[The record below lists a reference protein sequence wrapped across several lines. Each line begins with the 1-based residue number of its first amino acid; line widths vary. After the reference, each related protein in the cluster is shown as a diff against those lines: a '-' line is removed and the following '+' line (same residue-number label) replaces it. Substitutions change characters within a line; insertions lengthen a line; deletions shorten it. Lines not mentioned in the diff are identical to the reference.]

1 MHLETV
7 TCLAEKVPST
17 YYKSQFDHSYIE
29 YATLRVPGQSVA
41 AYSSAEPWKNFGKI
55 EGINGGTVEKCAT
68 PVITFA
74 NGQITATCATQG
86 AVCHIDYKTNGTG
99 SASNSLSVAASITVT
114 AYATADGYAQS
125 ETATATF
132 DLAQTGG
139 NDNQAALEALQK
151 ELAEKKTENAT
162 LSDELAL
169 YRLGDLNKDGKTDL
183 EDVVLLLTNVA
194 LSNDFIPILL
204 SGISLSANA

>member
-1 MHLETV
+1 M
-7 TCLAEKVPST
+7 
-17 YYKSQFDHSYIE
+17 
-29 YATLRVPGQSVA
+29 RVPGQSVA
-41 AYSSAEPWKNFGKI
+41 AYRSAEPWKNFGKI
-55 EGINGGTVEKCAT
+55 EGVNGGGTVEKCAT

-86 AVCHIDYKTNGTG
+86 AVCHIDYKTSGTG

-125 ETATATF
+125 ETASATF
-132 DLAQTGG
+132 DLAQSGG

-162 LSDELAL
+162 LRDELAL